1 MQPTRERILH
11 IMKERG
17 QVTVDQLSREL
28 GLTTVTVRHH
38 LDILRGE
45 GLVSA
50 PLARRRKAPGRPKHV
65 YALTEKA
72 GAFFP
77 KRYEHL
83 ASQILSEVRAHFS
96 PDEVDQMMKRIG
108 ERIADRAVLPGEG
121 DFEDRLVAAVEFMN
135 GLGYMIH
142 WERNDDGDYLLYV
155 ANCPY
160 EKVSRQDHEICA
172 MDLAML
178 AHLLGTVPRRVASAA
193 KGDRQCIYAIRP
205 LGESSTV

>member
-11 IMKERG
+11 IIKERG
-17 QVTVDQLSREL
+17 QVTVDELSREL

-45 GLVSA
+45 GLISA
-50 PLARRRKAPGRPKHV
+50 PRARRRKAPGRPKHV

-83 ASQILSEVRAHFS
+83 TSQILSEVRVHFS
-96 PDEVDQMMKRIG
+96 PDEVDQMMRRIG
-108 ERIADRAVLPGEG
+108 ERMANRAALPNED
-121 DFEDRLVAAVEFMN
+121 DFEGRLVAAVEFMN

-142 WERNDDGDYLLYV
+142 WERNDDGDYLLHV

-160 EKVSRQDHEICA
+160 EKVSRQDREVCA
-172 MDLAML
+172 VDLAML
-178 AHLLGTVPRRVASAA
+178 TRLLGTTPQRIASVA

-205 LGESSTV
+205 LGESSPA